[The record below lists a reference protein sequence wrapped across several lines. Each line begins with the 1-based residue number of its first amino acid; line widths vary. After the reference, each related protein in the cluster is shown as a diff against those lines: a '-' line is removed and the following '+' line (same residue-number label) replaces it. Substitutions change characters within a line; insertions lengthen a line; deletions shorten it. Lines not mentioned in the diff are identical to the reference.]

1 VGGQGGRVVDAPDAR
16 AGLGS
21 LAVGEPS
28 RLAFEGVTKRFGDV
42 VAVDDL
48 TLEVEPGESLVLL
61 GPSGCG
67 KSTALRIMAGL
78 ETPTSGVV
86 RIGDRVVNDVD
97 PKDRDVAMVFQSY
110 ALYPHLNVRRNIE
123 FPLRSRHV
131 PADERDRL
139 VAVTAKSLGLE
150 DLLDRKP
157 AQLSGGQRQ
166 RVALARAIVRH
177 PRAFLMDEPLSN
189 LDAQL
194 RTEMRAELA
203 ELHLRLG
210 VTVLYVTHDQVEAMT
225 MGQRIAILRNGVLQ
239 QVDAPRTVH
248 DRPANAFVAGFIGS
262 PPMNILAG
270 RVDTTGATPA
280 VAVDGGTIPLGPAA
294 ADALRRR
301 GLPDVTV
308 GVRPE
313 NLRADPDGTLQ
324 VTVALAEYLGHEQH
338 LGCRL
343 PGGGLLTVRLTG
355 TRSVLV
361 AGDPVTLTVEG
372 EPHLFDPADGTR
384 IDV

>member
-1 VGGQGGRVVDAPDAR
+1 VA
-16 AGLGS
+16 
-21 LAVGEPS
+21 EPS
-28 RLAFEGVTKRFGDV
+28 RLSFEGVTKRFGDV
-42 VAVDDL
+42 IAVDDL
-48 TLEVEPGESLVLL
+48 TLEVEAGESLVLL

-78 ETPTSGVV
+78 ETPTAGVV
-86 RIGDRVVNDVD
+86 RIGDRIVNDVD
-97 PKDRDVAMVFQSY
+97 PKDRDLAMVFQSY

-139 VAVTAKSLGLE
+139 VTATAQSLGLA

-189 LDAQL
+189 LDARL

-225 MGQRIAILRNGVLQ
+225 MGQRIAILRDGVLQ

-270 RVDTTGATPA
+270 RVDTADGAA
-280 VAVDGGTIPLGPAA
+280 EVVVDGGSIPLGPAA
-294 ADALRRR
+294 TAALRRR
-301 GLPDVTV
+301 ALPEVTV

-313 NLRADPDGTLQ
+313 HLRADPAGTLK

-343 PGGGLLTVRLTG
+343 PGGGLLTVRLPGTG
-355 TRSVLV
+355 SALLP
-361 AGDPVTLTVEG
+361 GDSVTLAVEG
-372 EPHLFDPADGTR
+372 DPHLFDPVDGNR

>member
-1 VGGQGGRVVDAPDAR
+1 VA
-16 AGLGS
+16 
-21 LAVGEPS
+21 EPC
-28 RLAFEGVTKRFGDV
+28 RLSFEGVTKRFGDV
-42 VAVDDL
+42 TAVDDL
-48 TLEVEPGESLVLL
+48 TLEVEAGESLVLL

-78 ETPTSGVV
+78 ETPTAGVV
-86 RIGDRVVNDVD
+86 RIGDRIVNDVD
-97 PKDRDVAMVFQSY
+97 AKDRDVAMVFQSY

-131 PADERDRL
+131 PAEERARL
-139 VAVTAKSLGLE
+139 VTSTARSLGLE
-150 DLLDRKP
+150 TLLDRKP

-189 LDAQL
+189 LDARL

-203 ELHLRLG
+203 ELHHRLG

-225 MGQRIAILRNGVLQ
+225 MGQRIAVLRDGVLQ
-239 QVDAPRTVH
+239 QVDVPRTVH

-270 RVDTTGATPA
+270 RFDTADGTAE
-280 VAVDGGTIPLGPAA
+280 VVVDGGSIPLGPGATA
-294 ADALRRR
+294 ALRRR

-313 NLRADPDGTLQ
+313 HLRADPDGTLK

-343 PGGGLLTVRLTG
+343 PGGGMLTVRLTG
-355 TRSVLV
+355 TSSALVL
-361 AGDPVTLTVEG
+361 GDTLALAVEG
-372 EPHLFDPADGTR
+372 DPHLFDPVDGTR

>member
-1 VGGQGGRVVDAPDAR
+1 MDAR
-16 AGLGS
+16 DSRIGLGE
-21 LAVGEPS
+21 LAVAEPS

-78 ETPTSGVV
+78 ETPTAGVV

-139 VAVTAKSLGLE
+139 VATTAQSLGLE
-150 DLLDRKP
+150 ALLDRKP

-189 LDAQL
+189 LDARL

-225 MGQRIAILRNGVLQ
+225 MGQRIAILRDGALQ

-270 RVDTTGATPA
+270 RVDTTDGTAE
-280 VAVDGGTIPLGPAA
+280 VVVDGGSIPLGPAA
-294 ADALRRR
+294 AAALRQR

-313 NLRADPDGTLQ
+313 HLRADPAGTLK

-343 PGGGLLTVRLTG
+343 PGGGLLTVRLPG
-355 TRSVLV
+355 TRSALGP
-361 AGDPVTLTVEG
+361 GDVVTLAVEG
-372 EPHLFDPADGTR
+372 DPHLFDPVDGNR

>member
-1 VGGQGGRVVDAPDAR
+1 MSGQGGRPVGAR
-16 AGLGS
+16 DGGTGLG
-21 LAVGEPS
+21 AQTVAEPC
-28 RLAFEGVTKRFGDV
+28 RLSFEGVTKRFGDV
-42 VAVDDL
+42 TAVDDL
-48 TLEVEPGESLVLL
+48 TLEVEAGESLVLL

-78 ETPTSGVV
+78 ETPTAGVV
-86 RIGDRVVNDVD
+86 RIGDRIVNDVD
-97 PKDRDVAMVFQSY
+97 AKDRDVAMVFQSY

-131 PADERDRL
+131 PAEERARL
-139 VAVTAKSLGLE
+139 VTSTARSLGLE
-150 DLLDRKP
+150 TLLDRKP

-189 LDAQL
+189 LDARL

-203 ELHLRLG
+203 ELHHRLG

-225 MGQRIAILRNGVLQ
+225 MGQRIAVLRDGVLQ
-239 QVDAPRTVH
+239 QVDVPRTVH

-270 RVDTTGATPA
+270 RFDTADGTAE
-280 VAVDGGTIPLGPAA
+280 VVVDGGSIPLGPGATA
-294 ADALRRR
+294 ALRRR

-313 NLRADPDGTLQ
+313 HLRADPDGTLK

-343 PGGGLLTVRLTG
+343 SGGGMLTVRLTG
-355 TRSVLV
+355 TSSALVL
-361 AGDPVTLTVEG
+361 GDTLALAVEG
-372 EPHLFDPADGTR
+372 DPHLFDPVDGTR